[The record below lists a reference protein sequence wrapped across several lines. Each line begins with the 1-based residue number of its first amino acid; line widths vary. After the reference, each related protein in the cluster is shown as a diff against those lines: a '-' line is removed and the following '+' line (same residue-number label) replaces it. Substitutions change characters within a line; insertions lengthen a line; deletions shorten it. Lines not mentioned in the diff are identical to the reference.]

1 MAMDVPVSVN
11 VASAVGIA
19 EVYQRRVYDHL
30 KYLWLIYCVYRVPTP
45 TPLNARE
52 GR

>member
-1 MAMDVPVSVN
+1 MSIIALDVPVSVN

-30 KYLWLIYCVYRVPTP
+30 K
-45 TPLNARE
+45 
-52 GR
+52 